1 MKPLIEKLSML
12 LMLTLAIDLTAGFAS
27 AKQEL
32 DTSFKWEKAI
42 AAFEKADV
50 SNPPPKGGI
59 EFIGSSTITKW
70 TTLAQD
76 FPGLPVFNR
85 GFGGSQIKDTTFF
98 ASRIIIP
105 YAPRIIV
112 FHAGDNDLAA
122 GATPEQVI
130 ADLKELIELVH
141 AKLPETEFC
150 YLSLK
155 PSEKR
160 KQLRL
165 EEQQVNQGVIE
176 FFKNTP
182 RVHYIDQY
190 NMVTDAQGNPR
201 PELFSEDKMHFNEAG
216 YKLLVERVHPFLE
229 NKTVS
234 VSVSGGKTPEA
245 PANVQPEGRD
255 KTYNWEHDIAKF
267 EKADV
272 TNPPPKGGIEFVGS
286 STMTRWTTLKDYFPG
301 LPVFNRGFGG
311 SEISDSVR
319 YAPRII
325 IPYAPRII
333 VFHAGGN
340 DLERGKSPE
349 QVFADFK
356 ELIALIKAKL
366 PETEFYYISLKPC
379 EKREKARAEQQKYN
393 LYVQEYIKNTPR
405 VHYIDQYTMV
415 TDAEGNPR
423 PELFAEDQRH
433 LNEAGYKLLADK
445 IRTLLENT
453 TAK

>member
-1 MKPLIEKLSML
+1 MKKSATIFLLVLIGNLIAGCAFGKQ
-12 LMLTLAIDLTAGFAS
+12 TLGSS
-27 AKQEL
+27 A
-32 DTSFKWEKAI
+32 KWEKSI
-42 AAFEKADV
+42 AKFEKADV
-50 SNPPPKGGI
+50 ANPSPKGGI

-130 ADLKELIELVH
+130 ADLKELIAIIQ

-165 EEQQVNQGVIE
+165 EEQKVNQGVIE

-201 PELFSEDKMHFNEAG
+201 PELFSEDKMHFNEVG
-216 YKLLVERVHPFLE
+216 YKLLTEQIRPFL
-229 NKTVS
+229 K
-234 VSVSGGKTPEA
+234 K
-245 PANVQPEGRD
+245 
-255 KTYNWEHDIAKF
+255 
-267 EKADV
+267 
-272 TNPPPKGGIEFVGS
+272 
-286 STMTRWTTLKDYFPG
+286 
-301 LPVFNRGFGG
+301 
-311 SEISDSVR
+311 
-319 YAPRII
+319 
-325 IPYAPRII
+325 
-333 VFHAGGN
+333 
-340 DLERGKSPE
+340 
-349 QVFADFK
+349 
-356 ELIALIKAKL
+356 
-366 PETEFYYISLKPC
+366 
-379 EKREKARAEQQKYN
+379 
-393 LYVQEYIKNTPR
+393 
-405 VHYIDQYTMV
+405 
-415 TDAEGNPR
+415 
-423 PELFAEDQRH
+423 
-433 LNEAGYKLLADK
+433 
-445 IRTLLENT
+445 
-453 TAK
+453 